1 MVDMK
6 KPFPRKSHI
15 VVVAA
20 IAFCLALILMS
31 HFNKKEVLPE
41 QTYLQLLKEAHDV
54 VNKYYVEPPDPKK
67 LMKGMV
73 DGVLSSLDPHSAYL
87 PPEPYKEMEEQISGA
102 FGGIG
107 IELGM
112 KDDRLTVIAP
122 IEDTP
127 AFRAGIHPNDHIF
140 KINNTFTRG
149 MNISK
154 AVSLMRGEK
163 GTPVTLTILRETV
176 DHPLAFKLVRDVI
189 KIKSLK
195 TRVLEPGFGLIR
207 ISQFQEHTSNDFK
220 KALKDLR
227 AAAGGSFKGLVID
240 LRFNPGGLLVS
251 AVEVAN
257 CFIGQDPANSLIVS
271 TKGRLPDS
279 NQMIRATFGE
289 KEPIYPIVVLINA
302 GSASASEIVAGALQD
317 HKRAVIMG
325 QQSFGK
331 GSVQS
336 IFPLPGN
343 AALKLTTA
351 RYYTPSGRS
360 IQARGITP
368 DVLVTGLK
376 PFENLTSQGEHFR
389 ERDLERSLA
398 PDEKKD
404 AVRVPH
410 SGLVDPDT
418 KKDYQL
424 TRALELLKSLD
435 LVREQRLVK

>member
-1 MVDMK
+1 MK
-6 KPFPRKSHI
+6 KPLLIKTQII
-15 VVVAA
+15 VLAA
-20 IAFCLALILMS
+20 IAICLAIILMS
-31 HFNKKEVLPE
+31 HCNKEEAISE
-41 QTYLQLLKEAHDV
+41 QTYLQLLKEAHAAV
-54 VNKYYVEPPDPKK
+54 IKYYVDPPDPKK

-73 DGVLSSLDPHSAYL
+73 DGVLASLDPHSAYL

-112 KDDRLTVIAP
+112 KEDRLTVIAP

-127 AFRAGIHPNDHIF
+127 AFRAGIQPNDHIF
-140 KINNTFTRG
+140 KINATFTRG

-154 AVSLMRGEK
+154 AVSRMRGEK
-163 GTPVTLTILRETV
+163 GTPVTLTVLREKV
-176 DHPLAFKLVRDVI
+176 DHPLTFKLIRDVI

-195 TRVLEPGFGLIR
+195 TRILEPGYGLIR
-207 ISQFQEHTSNDFK
+207 ISQFQEHTGSDFK
-220 KALKDLR
+220 KALKELR
-227 AAAGGSFKGLVID
+227 AAAGGTFKGLVID

-257 CFIGQDPANSLIVS
+257 CFIGHDPANSLIVS

-279 NQMIRATFGE
+279 NQMIRATVGE
-289 KEPIYPIVVLINA
+289 KEPRYPIVVLINA

-360 IQARGITP
+360 IQAKGITP
-368 DVLVTGLK
+368 DVLVAGYK
-376 PFENLTSQGEHFR
+376 PIEKTAGQAENIR
-389 ERDLERSLA
+389 EQDLERSLA
-398 PDEKKD
+398 PDGKKD
-404 AVRVPH
+404 AVRLPH
-410 SGLVDPDT
+410 SGLVDPDS

-424 TRALELLKSLD
+424 TRALELLRSLD
-435 LVREQRLVK
+435 LVREQRLVR